1 MESSLRS
8 ALETPR
14 TGKVQKE
21 EGGSGLK
28 GPEFIDENHPLS
40 WCNCGSGEIRNA
52 QLHFSNGEVCKVI
65 NKTQFIHGHVP
76 SPVAFL

>member
-40 WCNCGSGEIRNA
+40 WCNCGRGEIRNA

-65 NKTQFIHGHVP
+65 NKTQFIRGHVP